1 MGDAFGAG
9 IVAHYSQKEL
19 EATASDNNKDIT
31 SEITHVVDG

>member
-19 EATASDNNKDIT
+19 EATSNDIHKDVT
-31 SEITHVVDG
+31 SEITNVVEG